1 MIQWL
6 LIGNIL
12 LTSYN
17 EFYDSRKILNFSEAF
32 APLQKKSEE
41 KIFVRTKYLKS
52 VVNIPKQV
60 RLQKNIYLFN
70 RFPRSGP
77 TKWKHQEVSLPF
89 NEVERT
95 KWWSG

>member
-1 MIQWL
+1 MIRWL

-52 VVNIPKQV
+52 VVNSEYSKTSSAT
-60 RLQKNIYLFN
+60 KKYLFI
-70 RFPRSGP
+70 
-77 TKWKHQEVSLPF
+77 
-89 NEVERT
+89 
-95 KWWSG
+95 